1 MLIASSPLFAPLF
14 ATALWVSA
22 SVVLHIGLVFLVIK
36 ERRRS
41 GIGLSDGG
49 DPRLLQAI
57 RAHGNTS
64 EQAPY
69 FLALLIMLYLA
80 GAPALLIHGFGA
92 LFIAS
97 RVFHA
102 QGLMQSSKLS
112 AGRSFGTLGT
122 WIAYVI
128 GVGGL
133 MISLLMR

>member
-1 MLIASSPLFAPLF
+1 MLVATSPLFA
-14 ATALWVSA
+14 AAVWVSA
-22 SVVLHIGLVFLVIK
+22 AVVLHIGLVFLVIK
-36 ERRRS
+36 ERRRT

-69 FLALLIMLYLA
+69 FLALVIMLYLA
-80 GAPALLIHGFGA
+80 GAPGSFIHGFGA
-92 LFIAS
+92 LFIVS

-122 WIAYVI
+122 WLAFALGIGALLVTIVI
-128 GVGGL
+128 
-133 MISLLMR
+133 S

>member
-1 MLIASSPLFAPLF
+1 MLIASSSLFA
-14 ATALWVSA
+14 AALWVSA
-22 SVVLHIGLVFLVIK
+22 AVLLHVGLVILVIK

-57 RAHGNTS
+57 RAHGNTT

-69 FLALLIMLYLA
+69 FLALLIMLHLA
-80 GAPALLIHGFGA
+80 AVPALLLHAFGA

-102 QGLMQSSKLS
+102 QGLMRSSKLS
-112 AGRSFGTLGT
+112 PGRSFGTLGT
-122 WIAYVI
+122 WIAYAF
-128 GVGGL
+128 GVGT
-133 MISLLMR
+133 LLITVLIR